1 MDARKERKVLAKKL
15 LEEVVQNLDDLS
27 DLSGSDSEDDSCF
40 INSIHSPSDSYLNQ
54 LDDNLI
60 EQRLEHIFGFGLTGD
75 KQDPPSPPMQTQ
87 QISTDALLTVLD
99 ETSHFTN
106 TPKTDNSLLPT
117 HLGTETEQCYDQPSD
132 VHTFNEVQQNF
143 DVIDAPMEEFL
154 ADDGQESE
162 TNNEVRRD
170 RSQPRVWEIKS
181 ETHEVPLF
189 EKRFKPKANDTHK
202 TSPLSIFE
210 RLFPDE
216 LMVIIVE
223 QTNRYAR
230 QKNSTNWKPVTLQ
243 DIKAYLG
250 VLILMG
256 LNPLPDMELYWSS
269 DPFYYNKEIAQVFPI
284 VRFKKITENLHL
296 NDNEMEPP
304 RNSPEYDKLFK
315 LRPLLT
321 KLNKVYQREA
331 YNSEVQSIDECMVK
345 FKGRSSLK
353 QYMPKKP
360 IKRGFKVWA
369 RCDAKTGYLYQFE
382 VYSGKGDSTENEGLG
397 YNVVMKLCSNVPRN
411 TLIAF
416 DNFFTSCNLMEDLY
430 DKNIYAVGTVRCNRK
445 DLPDMIKKK
454 QPKPLRLDKHQ
465 FSAVTAE
472 PITAIKWLDTKEV
485 TVLTTAH
492 QPLDTRMI
500 KRTQKDGSRADILC
514 PAAIASY
521 TLSMGGVDLFDH
533 FRSSYPINRKS
544 RKYWMRLFFF
554 LFDASII
561 NAYIT
566 YNYSHVPTLHGH
578 RDFRLRS
585 STMNKWIKEIHRE
598 TQYSAAHRQGVSM
611 DLIKNNAG

>member
-1 MDARKERKVLAKKL
+1 MEYSNMDARKERKVLTKKL
-15 LEEVVQNLDDLS
+15 LEEAVQNLDDLS

-54 LDDNLI
+54 IDDNLI
-60 EQRLEHIFGFGLTGD
+60 EQCLEHIFGFGLTGD
-75 KQDPPSPPMQTQ
+75 EQEPSTPPMQTQ
-87 QISTDALLTVLD
+87 QMSTDALLTVLD

-106 TPKTDNSLLPT
+106 TPKTDNRLLPT
-117 HLGTETEQCYDQPSD
+117 HL
-132 VHTFNEVQQNF
+132 
-143 DVIDAPMEEFL
+143 
-154 ADDGQESE
+154 ESE

-230 QKNSTNWKPVTLQ
+230 QKSSTNWKPVTLQ

-269 DPFYYNKEIAQVFPI
+269 DPFYYNKKPPF
-284 VRFKKITENLHL
+284 
-296 NDNEMEPP
+296 NDNDMKPP

-321 KLNKVYQREA
+321 ELN
-331 YNSEVQSIDECMVK
+331 
-345 FKGRSSLK
+345 
-353 QYMPKKP
+353 
-360 IKRGFKVWA
+360 
-369 RCDAKTGYLYQFE
+369 
-382 VYSGKGDSTENEGLG
+382 
-397 YNVVMKLCSNVPRN
+397 
-411 TLIAF
+411 
-416 DNFFTSCNLMEDLY
+416 
-430 DKNIYAVGTVRCNRK
+430 
-445 DLPDMIKKK
+445 
-454 QPKPLRLDKHQ
+454 
-465 FSAVTAE
+465 
-472 PITAIKWLDTKEV
+472 KEV

-500 KRTQKDGSRADILC
+500 KRTQKDGSRADILY

-566 YNYSHVPTLHGH
+566 YNYSRVPTLHGH
-578 RDFRLRS
+578 RDFRLRRELVFGS
-585 STMNKWIKEIHRE
+585 GKLNYIKYHHYNNLYQP
-598 TQYSAAHRQGVSM
+598 QYI
-611 DLIKNNAG
+611 IKVVAPGLPVPIANICAIFN